1 MTLLGCGNKQNSVS
15 LEVSNGFIVSAA
27 GFTGGLV
34 VSGKNTVGERFVKT
48 VFGGTS
54 LKAAL
59 PDGTWELNVVG
70 WDGGALPTVDQ
81 PPFSGTPYCGKSII
95 NLSSSDITATV
106 AVNNAKCQ
114 TSDFSGG
121 TYVDVNSSINPL
133 KIVTCGSLYSHENG
147 ITKITPENQATIPS
161 KFCDYSN
168 HPLDLKSHSKSIKL
182 IPLNKNIGT
191 DFQPLLEVNPYC
203 VTGTNGI
210 FDINQE
216 IPVKG
221 LPIQIRFYKDAACSE
236 LEVISSTTFPD
247 GLEAGLPQK
256 FDSLFAY
263 KDSDSSTPV
272 VSNRLIISDNQ
283 FNKGWSAF
291 YEFMPDVRCSTDF
304 CGELPASAI
313 FDYFAEIDYRYTPND
328 EPFKIEI
335 PSSSDICKTL
345 SHSATSKIDLTT
357 DTCSFDSINKKIKL
371 ELFPQVDSSACGTMI
386 SNICRSPESTFDFT
400 IGGVTR
406 NIYFQGQK
414 DFYPGF
420 WPVQFS
426 YFFQPV
432 PLVTKANS
440 CDSLGV
446 VTDTYGGLQPD
457 SACQMLGE
465 IKAPTPLV
473 KSSYD
478 NINKTYRVGSDPN
491 SAYGS
496 ISFYKSPYNTKLAML
511 PPTPQQQKEVIR
523 IISDSIGS
531 SETKETF
538 KYFGYET
545 HIQDD
550 DPNARKYGTLR
561 HIREIFS
568 PKGPSMLFDHTVSCD
583 NLVGS
588 NSLTLTQ
595 TKDGQLVTYEV
606 IVENITKTHPTWSS
620 DTLLKRPLSMCVAS
634 SPNASSTACES
645 SNSGKFEKK
654 MIIKKNGTPETIVL
668 FDCSQKAGR
677 YESLENEK
685 NAGKYRRDKEITF
698 WNTQD
703 NLNKRFEQYSISME
717 ATTSSFGAST
727 VSRRYSFQKVHKL
740 ADNEIHGRVM
750 EYSSNQNS
758 LDTVTYQNLSN
769 LRFKLVDSSGFKLS
783 YGHYDF
789 HEDMTK
795 DFFSISSQ
803 YQTIMTDEI
812 TDTHFCSSYNFPIAT
827 FNTNCNLPTYYFDEG
842 EAPILGPPKMNYQV
856 VKPVTLTNTIAP
868 GYKPLTGW

>member
-1 MTLLGCGNKQNSVS
+1 M
-15 LEVSNGFIVSAA
+15 
-27 GFTGGLV
+27 
-34 VSGKNTVGERFVKT
+34 
-48 VFGGTS
+48 
-54 LKAAL
+54 
-59 PDGTWELNVVG
+59 
-70 WDGGALPTVDQ
+70 
-81 PPFSGTPYCGKSII
+81 
-95 NLSSSDITATV
+95 
-106 AVNNAKCQ
+106 
-114 TSDFSGG
+114 
-121 TYVDVNSSINPL
+121 
-133 KIVTCGSLYSHENG
+133 
-147 ITKITPENQATIPS
+147 
-161 KFCDYSN
+161 
-168 HPLDLKSHSKSIKL
+168 
-182 IPLNKNIGT
+182 
-191 DFQPLLEVNPYC
+191 
-203 VTGTNGI
+203 
-210 FDINQE
+210 
-216 IPVKG
+216 
-221 LPIQIRFYKDAACSE
+221 
-236 LEVISSTTFPD
+236 
-247 GLEAGLPQK
+247 
-256 FDSLFAY
+256 
-263 KDSDSSTPV
+263 
-272 VSNRLIISDNQ
+272 ISD
-283 FNKGWSAF
+283 
-291 YEFMPDVRCSTDF
+291 
-304 CGELPASAI
+304 
-313 FDYFAEIDYRYTPND
+313 
-328 EPFKIEI
+328 
-335 PSSSDICKTL
+335 
-345 SHSATSKIDLTT
+345 
-357 DTCSFDSINKKIKL
+357 
-371 ELFPQVDSSACGTMI
+371 
-386 SNICRSPESTFDFT
+386 ICRSPESTFDFT
-400 IGGVTR
+400 IGGVSR

-414 DFYPGF
+414 DYSGF

-432 PLVTKANS
+432 PLVTIANS
-440 CDSLGV
+440 CNSLGV
-446 VTDTYGGLQPD
+446 LTDMYSGLQPD
-457 SACQMLGE
+457 SDCQMLGE
-465 IKAPTPLV
+465 IKTPTPLV

-478 NINKTYRVGSDPN
+478 NIKKTYRVESDPN

-496 ISFYKSPYNTKLAML
+496 ISFYTSPYNTKLAML

-568 PKGPSMLFDHTVSCD
+568 PKGPSMLFDHTLSCA

-588 NSLTLTQ
+588 NSLTLARE
-595 TKDGQLVTYEV
+595 KKGQLVTYEV
-606 IVENITKTHPTWSS
+606 IVENITHTHPTWSS
-620 DTLLKRPLSMCVAS
+620 DTLLNRPLSICVADK
-634 SPNASSTACES
+634 PYASSNNCES

-703 NLNKRFEQYSISME
+703 NLNKRFEQYLISME

-727 VSRRYSFQKVHKL
+727 VSRRYSFQKVHKV

-769 LRFKLVDSSGFKLS
+769 LRFKLVGSSGFKLS

-803 YQTIMTDEI
+803 YQTIMTDKI

-827 FNTNCNLPTYYFDEG
+827 FNTNCNLSTYYFDEG
-842 EAPILGPPKMNYQV
+842 EAPILGPPQMNYQV